1 MKFAK
6 RWLALAICLVLVFCT
21 ACSGGTP
28 AASGNAGGGGGGGG
42 GGAAAGGDYPPIPVT
57 LLSMPVFEI
66 ETNAIRDQLT
76 KAGFDVTVNMQPDRA
91 SYVHVQDSG
100 EYDMGILSW
109 LTDASAPD
117 FAVRMLFHND
127 GAYNSWPIVDDEL
140 SAMIDEA
147 AQMTFEESIPLYTKI
162 ENRLVDEMCWVHPLF
177 NRTRLTAVNTDVIVP
192 ESVFL
197 GAGTPRF
204 YGTTEYVD
212 MSQSETRPFVPAQQ
226 QTSPPNFDPLR
237 SEEGSTFY
245 MKSNAYISL
254 TACDKDDMVV
264 PEYSLSQAIATGEG
278 NDSFYFLLRDNVNFA
293 KVENNQAVD
302 TGVLVSAEDVV
313 FTMERAKDVDAVPLN
328 SGYTNLES
336 VDTVG
341 IVTDL
346 DVLKNINVSG
356 SSQSV
361 YDYFNEIASSEIKE
375 LTDVTADVDNAGGV
389 YQVVEITTM
398 PPPPQLINFLTIST
412 LGIVSKQAVTAANE
426 GIDASNYDPSTDV
439 LYGDVSTLTE
449 GSSNFNNN
457 NWFSGPYA
465 MLYIN
470 DYEMAFER
478 NPGFMPGTEQA
489 AKIKY
494 MNLKMISDMNTIFSA
509 LRSGEVDDCMPE
521 GNLGSL
527 NDASN
532 VEVLRNDSTSVF
544 NLFFN
549 LKEGSKMTDLNL
561 RKAVHYIINQDEL
574 IAVKEGN
581 VARAHSTLT
590 MIPTGNEWN
599 PDPEKA
605 AEYIKAYYD
614 SQS

>member
-1 MKFAK
+1 MKFLK
-6 RWLALAICLVLVFCT
+6 KGFALLVCLLILGTSV
-21 ACSGGTP
+21 ACGPEKPKSG
-28 AASGNAGGGGGGGG
+28 SE
-42 GGAAAGGDYPPIPVT
+42 YPPIPIT
-57 LLSMPVFEI
+57 LLSMPVFEV

-76 KAGFDVTVNMQPDRA
+76 KAGFEVTVNVQPDRS
-91 SYVHVQDSG
+91 SYVHVQDTG
-100 EYDMGILSW
+100 EYDISILSW

-117 FAVRMLFHND
+117 FALRQLFHND

-147 AQMTFEESIPLYTKI
+147 AQMTFEESIPYYTKI
-162 ENRLVDEMCWVHPLF
+162 ENRLVDEMCWVLPLF
-177 NRTRLTAVNTDVIVP
+177 NRTRLTAINHDVIVP

-226 QTSPPNFDPLR
+226 QTKPPNFDPLR

-254 TACDKDDMVV
+254 TACDEDDIVV
-264 PEYSLSQAIATGEG
+264 PEYSLSQAIAVGEG
-278 NDSFYFLLRDNVNFA
+278 NDKFYFLLRDNVNFA
-293 KVENNQAVD
+293 KVEDNKAVD

-313 FTMERAKDVDAVPLN
+313 FTLERAKDIDAVPLN
-328 SGYTNLES
+328 SGYSNLEA
-336 VDTVG
+336 VDTIG

-346 DVLKNINVSG
+346 EALKKVNVSG
-356 SSQSV
+356 TDQSV
-361 YDYFNEIASSEIKE
+361 FDYFSAEASAPITK
-375 LTDVTADVDNAGGV
+375 LTDVTEEVDNAAGV
-389 YQVVEITTM
+389 YQVVEITTVT
-398 PPPPQLINFLTIST
+398 PTPQLINFLTIST
-412 LGIVSKQAVTAANE
+412 LAIVSKEVVSTMNA
-426 GIDASNYDPSTDV
+426 GIDANNYDPSKDT
-439 LYGDVSTLTE
+439 LYGDIDTLTQ
-449 GSSNFNNN
+449 GSSQFNNN

-478 NPGFMPGTEQA
+478 NPGFMPGTDQA
-489 AKIKY
+489 GKIKY
-494 MNLKMISDMNTIFSA
+494 INLKMISDMNTIFSA

-527 NDASN
+527 KDAPN
-532 VEVLRNDSTSVF
+532 VTVLRNDSTSVF
-544 NLFFN
+544 SLFFN
-549 LKEGSKMTDLNL
+549 LQEGSKMRDINL
-561 RKAVHYIINQDEL
+561 RKAIHYIIDQDAL
-574 IAVKEGN
+574 IKVKEGN

-599 PDPEKA
+599 PDLEKA

-614 SQS
+614 SLED